1 MGLSKALT
9 ELSIV
14 ESVHSTGEAGA
25 RVRTHM
31 GLKVDLRIVAPD
43 QFGNLLQHFTGSREH
58 NMALREAAVRK
69 GLHVSEYGITDDKT
83 GKTHKCA
90 TEEQVYKRLG
100 YRYIEPEL
108 RENRGELAAAAKGG
122 PGLPELVGYDDLRG
136 DLHCHTTASD
146 GRNSIEEM
154 ALAALERGYEYLA
167 ITDHS
172 ATHGFGDDVSPD
184 QLKRQIELV
193 HEANEKIDG
202 IELLA
207 GTEVNILPDGAPD
220 YEDDLLA
227 ELDWVIAS
235 VHTSF
240 RMGAKEMTKRM
251 VAAIEHPADRRDRPP
266 DRAQAAPARPL
277 RGGRG
282 EADRGGRAHGHV
294 PGDQRQPRPA
304 RSQRHLRARRGGG
317 RRDDRGGL

>member
-1 MGLSKALT
+1 
-9 ELSIV
+9 
-14 ESVHSTGEAGA
+14 
-25 RVRTHM
+25 
-31 GLKVDLRIVAPD
+31 
-43 QFGNLLQHFTGSREH
+43 
-58 NMALREAAVRK
+58 MALREAAVRK
-69 GLHVSEYGITDDKT
+69 GLHVSEYGVLDDET

-90 TEEQVYKRLG
+90 TEEQVYERLG
-100 YRYIEPEL
+100 LKYIEPEL
-108 RENRGELAAAAKGG
+108 RENRGELEAAAKGG
-122 PGLPELVGYDDLRG
+122 PGLPELIGYDDLRG

-154 ALAALERGYEYLA
+154 ALAALDRGYEYLA

-193 HEANEKIDG
+193 REANERIDG

-227 ELDWVIAS
+227 QLDWVIAS

-240 RMGAKEMTKRM
+240 RMGQKEMTKRM
-251 VAAIEHPADRRDRPP
+251 VAAIEHPLIDAIGHPTGRKLLQRDPYEVDVEKLIEAAARTGTFLEINGNPDRRDLN
-266 DRAQAAPARPL
+266 DTYARAAA
-277 RGGRG
+277 
-282 EADRGGRAHGHV
+282 EAGVTIVVDSDAHGV
-294 PGDQRQPRPA
+294 ETLALIEYGIA
-304 RSQRHLRARRGGG
+304 TARRGWLTAENIANTKSWPEFA
-317 RRDDRGGL
+317 GLRKRERAKAR